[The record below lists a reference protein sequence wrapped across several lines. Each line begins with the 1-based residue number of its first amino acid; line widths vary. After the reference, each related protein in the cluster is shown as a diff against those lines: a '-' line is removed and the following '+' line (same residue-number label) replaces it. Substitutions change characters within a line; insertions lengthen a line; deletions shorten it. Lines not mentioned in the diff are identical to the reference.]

1 MDFCGYGLGWVFY
14 DVFNIVYYGCYGE
27 GYELWFGMFF
37 IIELMIN
44 LGKLVVKFLSDGWI
58 VVIKDCFFLV

>member
-1 MDFCGYGLGWVFY
+1 MLLKV
-14 DVFNIVYYGCYGE
+14 
-27 GYELWFGMFF
+27 GMIF

-44 LGKLVVKFLSDGWI
+44 VGKVVISVLFDGWI